1 MMVLGIDPHKKSH
14 TAVAVEAASG
24 EIVAELT
31 VQAHRRG
38 RERLLAWARTLAPER
53 RFAVEDCRHVS
64 GRLQRLLI
72 ERGEACVRVPP
83 KLMAQTRRSART
95 RGKSDAIDAA
105 AVARAAI
112 ANPDLPEAR
121 LDGPEREL
129 RLLTDHRADLVGE
142 RTRIAGR
149 LRWHLHEL
157 ELGLEVPAK
166 GLNRACWLARL
177 EEELAGQTGV
187 QARIAREQTQRCR
200 ELKAEIDALER
211 EIAGLTAVLAPE
223 LLALPGCG
231 PLTAACLLGETAGA
245 ERFATVARFAMHAG
259 VAPLP
264 ASSGQTQRHRLNR
277 RGNRQLNAALH
288 RIAVTQMRTHEPA
301 QAYMTRKRAEGK
313 SKREAL
319 RCLKRHLARTV
330 WQALRAAEARRQT
343 MLETVEPSTQP
354 ALALAS

>member
-1 MMVLGIDPHKKSH
+1 MVLGIDPHKKSH
-14 TAVAVEAASG
+14 TAVAVETTTG

-31 VQAHRRG
+31 VKADRRG
-38 RERLLAWARTLAPER
+38 RERLLRWARTMAPER

-95 RGKSDAIDAA
+95 RGKSDPIDAA

-142 RTRIAGR
+142 RTRIAQR

-157 ELGLEVPAK
+157 ELALEVPPKA
-166 GLNRACWLARL
+166 LRRACWLRRL
-177 EEELAGQTGV
+177 EDELAGAGGV
-187 QARIAREQTQRCR
+187 QARIARELVTRCR
-200 ELKAEIDALER
+200 TLTSEIDALER
-211 EIAGLTAVLAPE
+211 EIAALTTALAPE
-223 LLALPGCG
+223 LLTLPGCG
-231 PLTAACLLGETAGA
+231 ALTAACLLGETAGA
-245 ERFATVARFAMHAG
+245 ERFASEARFAMHAG

-264 ASSGQTQRHRLNR
+264 ASSGNTQRYRLNR
-277 RGNRQLNAALH
+277 RGNRQLNCALH
-288 RIAVTQMRTHEPA
+288 RMAVTQLRTHEPA
-301 QAYMTRKRAEGK
+301 QTFLTRKRAEGK
-313 SKREAL
+313 GKREAL

-330 WQALRAAEARRQT
+330 WQTLRASEERRAA
-343 MLETVEPSTQP
+343 MLAAIDPLTPQL
-354 ALALAS
+354 LALAS